1 MTSPQAPTPAG
12 RVTITVPA
20 WVAALRDPGV
30 QAAVALGLLAVVG
43 LAMLALAWRGAAR
56 TVYVPLQLPWLVSGG
71 MAGLGVLGVALASL
85 HVHLSRRDAAAHRLA
100 MEQFMRDAV
109 GLTEELRAVHRPS
122 RHPRRS
128 G

>member
-1 MTSPQAPTPAG
+1 MTKPEGPTPAG
-12 RVTITVPA
+12 RVTITVPT

-30 QAAVALGLLAVVG
+30 QAAIALGLLAVAG
-43 LAMLALAWRGAAR
+43 LAMFAFAWRGGAR

-71 MAGLGVLGVALASL
+71 IAGFGVLGVALASL
-85 HVHLSRRDAAAHRLA
+85 HIHLSRRDAAAHRLA

-109 GLTEELRAVHRPS
+109 GLTEQLRAVRGQ